1 MIREFECMED
11 LQDAYDNLEW
21 EYDKL
26 EDENTELNSKLAL
39 AAEAITPLITT
50 WTVYKL
56 NNSVDP
62 KNMDVKELDLLFDKL
77 RELE

>member
-1 MIREFECMED
+1 MICEFECMED
-11 LQDAYDNLEW
+11 LQSAYDNLEW

-39 AAEAITPLITT
+39 AAETITPLITA